1 MSATLQEATARGAAI
16 FPRIL
21 CATAHIDRDAN
32 AVRQAAIVADVA
44 KVVAE
49 TGQRPLVLDE
59 QAPPVQTIL
68 AAAASTGA
76 SLIVMGSRPGQPAA
90 SVSQAVARRA
100 PCSVLVLRQG
110 GVT

>member
-1 MSATLQEATARGAAI
+1 MAAGLGGRLAARHGACVALVST
-16 FPRIL
+16 PE
-21 CATAHIDRDAN
+21 RDEPHRRALD
-32 AVRQAAIVADVA
+32 ADVA
-44 KVVAE
+44 QVAAQ
-49 TGQRPLVLDE
+49 TGRRPLVLDE